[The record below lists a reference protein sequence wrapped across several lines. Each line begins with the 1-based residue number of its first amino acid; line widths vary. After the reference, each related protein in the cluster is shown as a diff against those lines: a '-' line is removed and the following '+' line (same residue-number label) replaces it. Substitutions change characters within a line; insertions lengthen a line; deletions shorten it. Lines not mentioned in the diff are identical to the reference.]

1 MAICLSPK
9 HIDLIPYEGGLLPP
23 PFFSDSR
30 GRLSLHLENKR
41 LCSHILKSVAGSGT
55 QPQVSRCLFASF
67 SALEKEDIHLTPRSS
82 GEVAAP
88 ADGES
93 ENYSRRKP
101 KTITSAYFSTK
112 PPYRISSFT
121 KNSTTPRRLAKTLRT
136 PRLKPCRRIRKGIRY
151 FLPF

>member
-1 MAICLSPK
+1 MPARNRAYVPAFQIPQIRINFLAICLSPK

-67 SALEKEDIHLTPRSS
+67 SALEKEVTHLFFTCVMRFPVRSGRNAYYIFEHAAEIIHVVIAHHSRNFAYRN
-82 GEVAAP
+82 VAV
-88 ADGES
+88 
-93 ENYSRRKP
+93 RKQFRG
-101 KTITSAYFSTK
+101 SLHS
-112 PPYRISSFT
+112 
-121 KNSTTPRRLAKTLRT
+121 
-136 PRLKPCRRIRKGIRY
+136 
-151 FLPF
+151 

>member
-1 MAICLSPK
+1 MPKKALRARRAPQTVRWTVCSQSGEQFIIATRGFSPG
-9 HIDLIPYEGGLLPP
+9 H
-23 PFFSDSR
+23 SR
-30 GRLSLHLENKR
+30 GS
-41 LCSHILKSVAGSGT
+41 SH
-55 QPQVSRCLFASF
+55 RCLFASF
-67 SALEKEDIHLTPRSS
+67 SALEKEDIHLKPLTP

-101 KTITSAYFSTK
+101 KTITSAYFSPK
-112 PPYRISSFT
+112 PTYRISSFT
-121 KNSTTPRRLAKTLRT
+121 KNSTTPRRLVKTLRT